1 MDWKPLYDYCRS
13 LRMKVLIL
21 FLLGF
26 SPALTDWQHDIEK
39 AKQEAKQDHKVILLN
54 FSGSDWCIP
63 CINMEKEIFEHSE
76 FKAYAEKHLVLMR
89 ADFPRL
95 KKNALARDLQLNNE
109 VLAEKYNQKGAF
121 PFTLLLDSD
130 GKVLKSW
137 EGKPEVSTAEFIN
150 QIRATVDNVKWE

>member
-1 MDWKPLYDYCRS
+1 M
-13 LRMKVLIL
+13 RMKVL
-21 FLLGF
+21 FLLLIGF
-26 SPALTDWQHDIEK
+26 TPVVTDWQHDIEK

-63 CINMEKEIFEHSE
+63 CINMERQVFEDAE
-76 FKAYAEKHLVLMR
+76 FKSYADKHLVLMR

-109 VLAEKYNQKGAF
+109 ALAEKYNQKGSF
-121 PFTLLLDSD
+121 PYTVLLDAS

-137 EGKPEVSTAEFIN
+137 EGKPDVSTAEFIN
-150 QIRATVDNVKWE
+150 QIRATVDAVKWE

>member
-1 MDWKPLYDYCRS
+1 
-13 LRMKVLIL
+13 MKFLIL
-21 FLLGF
+21 LLLGL

-39 AKQEAKQDHKVILLN
+39 AKLEAKQDHKVILLN

-63 CINMEKEIFEHSE
+63 CINMEKEVFENAE
-76 FKAYAEKHLVLMR
+76 FKIYAEKRLVLMR

-95 KKNALARDLQLNNE
+95 KKNALARDLQSKNE
-109 VLAEKYNQKGAF
+109 ALAELYNNKGAF
-121 PFTLLLDSD
+121 PFTVLLDSD